1 MFEYF
6 FLTSFGIRLQQWA
19 TNPSQEFA
27 HMHSNESNTTQ
38 KKTDLC
44 GSREYIWSGKLI
56 ATGCFLPYIYVI
68 VLIALYL
75 ISRRSVSA
83 AKDFSRYGKDIKIV
97 LTVVLTQTDVIHD
110 GAGNL
115 RL

>member
-6 FLTSFGIRLQQWA
+6 FNFFGSNNGQPIPARNLPICTA
-19 TNPSQEFA
+19 I
-27 HMHSNESNTTQ
+27 NESNTTQ

-75 ISRRSVSA
+75 ISRRSVST
-83 AKDFSRYGKDIKIV
+83 AKDSSR
-97 LTVVLTQTDVIHD
+97 
-110 GAGNL
+110 
-115 RL
+115 